1 MKQRVSVVCV
11 LFLCTLLL
19 SAGCTGIPGVPKAAP
34 SGSGSVPGIDPA
46 GKAGSSWSGTF
57 MTTWQGGGHDVRM
70 VLVQSGSS
78 VTGTYDYS
86 DGTISGTVAGTR
98 LIGIWTENK
107 GDSKGPV
114 EFELAED
121 GKTFSGW
128 WAYEGDDFSVTKK
141 EAPSW
146 TGIRVS

>member
-1 MKQRVSVVCV
+1 MKRLAIVICV
-11 LFLCTLLL
+11 LFLCMLLL
-19 SAGCTGIPGVPKAAP
+19 SAGCTGIPGIPNAAP
-34 SGSGSVPGIDPA
+34 SGSGSVPVTDPA
-46 GKAGSSWSGTF
+46 GKAGISWSGTF

-86 DGTISGTVAGTR
+86 DGTISGTVAGNR
-98 LIGIWTENK
+98 LIGIWTENN

>member
-1 MKQRVSVVCV
+1 MKRLASVIFVV
-11 LFLCTLLL
+11 FLCVLLL
-19 SAGCTGIPGVPKAAP
+19 SSGCTGIPGVPKAAP
-34 SGSGSVPGIDPA
+34 SGPASAPVTDPI
-46 GKAGSSWSGTF
+46 GKAGNSWTGTY

-70 VLVQSGSS
+70 VLVQSGST

-86 DGTISGTVAGTR
+86 EGTVSGTVAGSR
-98 LIGIWTENK
+98 LTGTWTEDK
-107 GDSKGPV
+107 GASKGPV
-114 EFELAED
+114 EFELAQD

-128 WAYEGDDFSVTKK
+128 WAYEGDDFSQTLK